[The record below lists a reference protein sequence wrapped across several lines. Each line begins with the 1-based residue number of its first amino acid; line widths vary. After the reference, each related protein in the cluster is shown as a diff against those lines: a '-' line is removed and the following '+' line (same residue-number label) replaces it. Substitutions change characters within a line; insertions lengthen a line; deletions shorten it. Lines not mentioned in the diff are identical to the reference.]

1 MSMVE
6 DFVVER
12 DEVEVMNEDPVAVEE
27 EENTDLLIPS
37 LDEELQEEDQPVAHY
52 ALSCMQ
58 RLQTRTAHVL

>member
-6 DFVVER
+6 GFVVER

-37 LDEELQEEDQPVAHY
+37 LDEELQEEEHPVAHIPF
-52 ALSCMQ
+52 L
-58 RLQTRTAHVL
+58 V